1 MVYHCWPV
9 LAPYA
14 CGGLCRR
21 RTWRRVCRQATLLTC
36 WRSVRR
42 PADPHPLSAT
52 DSLASK
58 VVEGWGGAQLSGDS
72 NMESLRAGLNRR
84 A

>member
-1 MVYHCWPV
+1 MQEAD
-9 LAPYA
+9 LAQ
-14 CGGLCRR
+14 GLPPSN
-21 RTWRRVCRQATLLTC
+21 TADLLAE
-36 WRSVRR
+36 RAAA
-42 PADPHPLSAT
+42 ADPHPSSAT

-58 VVEGWGGAQLSGDS
+58 VVEGWGGEQLSGDS